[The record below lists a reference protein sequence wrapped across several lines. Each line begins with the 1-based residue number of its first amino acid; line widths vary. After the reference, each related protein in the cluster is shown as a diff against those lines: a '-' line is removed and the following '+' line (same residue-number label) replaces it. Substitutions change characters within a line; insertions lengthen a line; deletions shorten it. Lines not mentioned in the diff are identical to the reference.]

1 MAEPTPSSNDL
12 QQKYRQFL
20 DLLPLTITSRGPS
33 RQRRPA
39 LRRRADRGP
48 GDHIQGGVSGCAHG
62 RKGMPG
68 RIVRALPVKSAARMG
83 FSGPC
88 CLMAEENPITQSRDE
103 HGRIGRY
110 SSDPLDRHRFRHPTR
125 ERSTAR

>member
-20 DLLPLTITSRGPS
+20 GLASTDDHSCGPA

-39 LRRRADRGP
+39 VWRRADRGP
-48 GDHIQGGVSGCAHG
+48 GDHVQGRVSGRAHG

-68 RIVRALPVKSAARMG
+68 RIVRALPVTVCRAG
-83 FSGPC
+83 GI
-88 CLMAEENPITQSRDE
+88 L
-103 HGRIGRY
+103 
-110 SSDPLDRHRFRHPTR
+110 PTR
-125 ERSTAR
+125 AV